1 MTATFFNAIFGDA
14 PSDIYKVSIFTLPRR
29 KVRRFAAVN
38 EAASY
43 ARSQCE
49 EADVYFGMGLIQGSP
64 KGRGKAQ
71 NIGAIG
77 ALWVDIDIAG
87 GPHGDKSLP
96 PSFQDAVDLA
106 CSMPMAPS
114 ILIDSG
120 HGLHAYWLL
129 SEPWIFESEE
139 ERSQAEALTKGWHQ
153 LVCDKASAHGWTG
166 VENLGDLTR
175 VLRVPGTINHKDEPV
190 DVRIV
195 KLDAR
200 LRYHVCDLEEF
211 IAPALD
217 VKPTPDTTNIQGVAL
232 RPDASPPVDKF
243 KLACAESPRFA
254 AAFRGEVADLTD
266 TSRSGQDLSLATIAA
281 LREWSDQEIADLL
294 IVARRQLGAD
304 PDKALRIDYITRTI
318 ARARKAANERI
329 DDGFDISGIVGDV
342 DHQQANSEVAPF
354 TSLPTGLFAPPI
366 ERYIEMSSSSLNV
379 DRSQIAVP
387 LLGALAGAIGNAMR
401 VEIQPGWPEPTV
413 LWIGLVVRSGA
424 VKSPALDAVMRFTR
438 EHEAEEISRWRKEK
452 AKADECALTDAP
464 QAALPERRLTNNV
477 TAEGCVRLLQQ
488 CPRGFI
494 LDQDELTAWLCSF
507 DVYKKNKGGADRAFW
522 LHQHGGRS
530 FIADRKTTDPTYALQ
545 GGVSVVGTTQPR
557 VLGRCIGSDDRDA
570 GLLSRMLLVA
580 PPELP
585 TRWPGVLDEAAV
597 SKMREIFNR
606 IFDLPMLKGDR
617 GFEPAT
623 IRMSDEA
630 LDVYRPWYLR
640 VGRWKDVEEDDDIRS
655 LLAKAAGHCARIA
668 LVLEVADWAAG
679 ERSKK
684 VPLLEDA
691 AQESG
696 PIEVGADA
704 VGRACLLMDWLIGEA
719 VRLYPSLRMEFDP
732 DRMAVAKGSDEEL
745 IQWVK
750 SRKDGATVRDL
761 CNSGPRAYRGDRK
774 ASQAALDALAGHGW
788 RWECPPQRGS
798 GRPKLP
804 RLVLDAKKPQTP
816 VGPEGVDAETPAET
830 PQSAISESASTA
842 CSEKNIGSKKA
853 PDASG
858 ANAA

>member
-14 PSDIYKVSIFTLPRR
+14 PSDIREVSIFTLPRR
-29 KVRRFAAVN
+29 KTRRFAAVN

-43 ARSQCE
+43 ARSKCE

-64 KGRGKAQ
+64 KGRGKSPDIA
-71 NIGAIG
+71 AIG

-96 PSFQDAVDLA
+96 PSFEDAVELA
-106 CSMPMAPS
+106 RSMPMAPS

-139 ERSQAEALTKGWHQ
+139 ERSQAETLTKGWHQ
-153 LVCDKASAHGWTG
+153 LLCDKASARGWTD

-195 KLDAR
+195 KLDAK

-211 IAPALD
+211 VGPALD
-217 VKPTPDTTNIQGVAL
+217 EKPAPDAAGIHGVTL

-266 TSRSGQDLSLATIAA
+266 ASRSGQDLSLATIAA
-281 LREWSDQEIADLL
+281 LRAWSDQEVADLL
-294 IVARRQLGAD
+294 IAARRQSGAN
-304 PDKALRIDYITRTI
+304 PGKALRLDYITRTI
-318 ARARKAANERI
+318 ARARKAADERV
-329 DDGFDISGIVGDV
+329 DDGFDVSEIVGDL
-342 DHQQANSEVAPF
+342 DHKKPDSELAPF
-354 TSLPTGLFAPPI
+354 TPLPTGLFAPPI

-401 VEIQPGWPEPTV
+401 VEIQPGWSEPVV
-413 LWIGLVVRSGA
+413 LWVGLVVRSGA

-438 EHEAEEISRWRKEK
+438 EREAEEITRWREEK
-452 AKADECALTDAP
+452 VKSDACKLADAP
-464 QAALPERRLTNNV
+464 SAAPPDRRLTNNV

-530 FIADRKTTDPTYALQ
+530 FMADRKTTDPTFALQ

-557 VLGRCIGSDDRDA
+557 VLGRCIDSDDRDA

-585 TRWPGVLDEAAV
+585 TRWPGVLDEV
-597 SKMREIFNR
+597 VVLKMREMFDR

-623 IRMSDEA
+623 IPMSDEA

-640 VGRWKDVEEDDDIRS
+640 VGRWKDVEEDDDVRS

-668 LVLEVADWAAG
+668 LVLEVADWAASKRKK
-679 ERSKK
+679 RSTFK
-684 VPLLEDA
+684 DA

-696 PIEVGADA
+696 PVEVGADA
-704 VGRACLLMDWLIGEA
+704 VRRACVLMDWLIGES
-719 VRLYPSLRMEFDP
+719 VRLYPSLRMAFDP
-732 DRMAVAKGSDEEL
+732 ERMAAAKGSDEEL
-745 IQWVK
+745 IRWVK
-750 SRKDGATVRDL
+750 SRKNGATVRDL
-761 CNSGPRAYRGDRK
+761 CNSGPRAYRDDRK
-774 ASQAALDALAGHGW
+774 AAQAALDALAGHGW
-788 RWECPPQRGS
+788 RWERPRQQGP

-804 RLVLDAKKPQTP
+804 RLVLDAKKAPSSAC
-816 VGPEGVDAETPAET
+816 PECVDAETPTGT

-842 CSEKNIGSKKA
+842 CSEINTGSKMA
-853 PDASG
+853 PDTGDAH
-858 ANAA
+858 AA